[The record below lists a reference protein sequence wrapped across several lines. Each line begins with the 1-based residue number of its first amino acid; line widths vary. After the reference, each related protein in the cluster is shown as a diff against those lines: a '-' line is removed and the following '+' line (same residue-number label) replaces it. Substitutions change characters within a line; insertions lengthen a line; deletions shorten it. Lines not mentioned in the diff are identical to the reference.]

1 MISMGTRDNN
11 SVLFAT
17 GTSIFDKRVIIKD
30 AFPNL
35 SKCLY
40 LLLLNT
46 NGYKLI
52 TYETLP
58 HEKMKKTFLNQK

>member
-1 MISMGTRDNN
+1 MISMGTRDKN

-52 TYETLP
+52 KYETS
-58 HEKMKKTFLNQK
+58 HEKMIEKTFLNQK